1 MFVSFMFPV
10 FLITAALFYFAAP
23 GKYRPALL
31 FAFSCLFCAWLG
43 LRSLFFVF
51 ALSVFTFFAAR
62 LIEKNRL
69 CAHPLRSRIW
79 SVFSIAFCLLLMAGY
94 KYIPYFLQVRG
105 LTELVP
111 DSVLGHLAVPIG
123 LSFYLFQAIGY
134 LADVSAGKCS
144 SETNFVYFGLYMTYF
159 PKFVSGPI
167 ESFQDFVPQL
177 RRHRGRSIQHPG
189 DRGAGDAG
197 DSGDVFDCDS
207 AHKAPHPLYK
217 TVA

>member
-1 MFVSFMFPV
+1 MRPFLERLWFGFVLALFFFFRSQSEYTAYPRYFRRFILFVSFMFPV

-31 FAFSCLFCAWLG
+31 FAFSCLFCSWLG

-94 KYIPYFLQVRG
+94 KYIPYPPSKKLLLDTGFLMHCMKYFFR
-105 LTELVP
+105 
-111 DSVLGHLAVPIG
+111 I
-123 LSFYLFQAIGY
+123 
-134 LADVSAGKCS
+134 
-144 SETNFVYFGLYMTYF
+144 VYFVQVTLN
-159 PKFVSGPI
+159 KS
-167 ESFQDFVPQL
+167 L
-177 RRHRGRSIQHPG
+177 
-189 DRGAGDAG
+189 
-197 DSGDVFDCDS
+197 
-207 AHKAPHPLYK
+207 
-217 TVA
+217 